1 LAFGKQK
8 LRLVSMFVIALA
20 VGAYLLFLVGLFVF
34 QGSLL
39 YHPDRSAPNHVLSG
53 LAEMQ
58 PIMAESVD
66 GLGLLSWFAKGQPK
80 QPIVVYLQGNA
91 GNIGS
96 REHKVRPFL
105 DVGFGVLLVGY
116 RGFGIN
122 PGKPS
127 EEGLYA
133 DARAALSIL
142 DEEDERERPL
152 ILYGESLGTAVATA
166 MAAELA
172 SVGTPVAALILEAP
186 FSSVTAAA
194 GHHYPFV
201 PVKWL
206 LKDHFDQASRISKI
220 SAPVLVFHGDHD
232 QTMPIHLGKA
242 LFDQALM
249 PKQSKWFE
257 GAGHNNLFDFGA
269 AELSIKFIQQAI
281 SQTLEIK

>member
-1 LAFGKQK
+1 
-8 LRLVSMFVIALA
+8 VFVIALA

-34 QGSLL
+34 QASLL
-39 YHPDRSAPNHVLSG
+39 YHPDSSVPNPVLSG

-58 PIMAESVD
+58 PTTAESAD
-66 GLGLLSWFAKGQPK
+66 GLDLLSWYAKGHPK

-122 PGKPS
+122 LGKPS

-142 DEEDERERPL
+142 DKEDERERPL

-172 SVGTPVAALILEAP
+172 SAGTPVAALILEAP
-186 FSSVTAAA
+186 FPSVTAAA
-194 GHHYPFV
+194 RHHYPFV

-206 LKDHFDQASRISKI
+206 LKDHFNQASRISKI
-220 SAPVLVFHGDHD
+220 LAPVLVFHGDQD
-232 QTMPIHLGKA
+232 QTIPIHLGKA
-242 LFDQALM
+242 LFDRALM
-249 PKQSKWFE
+249 PKQSKWFK

-269 AELSIKFIQQAI
+269 GELSISFIQQTI
-281 SQTLEIK
+281 LKSLPQSKELVNGH

>member
-1 LAFGKQK
+1 
-8 LRLVSMFVIALA
+8 VSAIALA
-20 VGAYLLFLVGLFVF
+20 VGAYLLFLVGLFIF

-39 YHPDRSAPNHVLSG
+39 YHPDRSASDPVQSG

-58 PIMAESVD
+58 PMTAESAD
-66 GLGLLSWFAKGQPK
+66 GLGLLSWYAKGQPK
-80 QPIVVYLQGNA
+80 QPIVIYFQGNA

-96 REHKVRPFL
+96 RGHKVRPFL
-105 DVGFGVLLVGY
+105 DAGFGVLLVGY
-116 RGFGIN
+116 RGFGVN

-127 EEGLYA
+127 EVGLYA

-142 DEEDERERPL
+142 HKEGERERPL

-166 MAAELA
+166 MAVEQA
-172 SVGTPVAALILEAP
+172 SAGTPVAALVLEAP
-186 FSSVTAAA
+186 FPSVTAAA

-206 LKDHFDQASRISKI
+206 LKDHFDQASRISQI

-232 QTMPIHLGKA
+232 KTMPIRFGKA
-242 LFDQALM
+242 LYDKALM

-269 AELSIKFIQQAI
+269 GELSVNFIRQAV
-281 SQTLEIK
+281 SSSP